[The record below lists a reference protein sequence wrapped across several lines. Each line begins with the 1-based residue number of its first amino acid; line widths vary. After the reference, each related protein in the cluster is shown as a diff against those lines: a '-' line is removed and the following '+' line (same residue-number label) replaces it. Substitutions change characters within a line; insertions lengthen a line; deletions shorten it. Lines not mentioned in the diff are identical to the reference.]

1 MPEGREASQSQLH
14 VVHASTIDTL
24 GTKHQTGSIVRNL
37 EKIND
42 LEKKASHL
50 QKPFLPG
57 PVVTENNLVKEKK
70 RLTASDRRINSSTE
84 RGEADRRNSLQSSGR
99 QKESFSTD
107 DNISSP
113 AAPDITIVS
122 SASEEYSS
130 AERPQDV
137 QESQDHTAVYKS
149 SPRTTS
155 PSQFEP
161 HKRIPQ
167 PILHFYEA
175 SLPSSTSPPSPVS
188 STAAST
194 PTSHP
199 SSSSSSPL
207 QAENVQVPISS
218 HLRSESS
225 HQKATNQS
233 PTAQNR

>member
-57 PVVTENNLVKEKK
+57 PVVTENHLVKEKK
-70 RLTASDRRINSSTE
+70 KLTASDRRIDSSTE
-84 RGEADRRNSLQSSGR
+84 QDEAERRNSLQSSGR
-99 QKESFSTD
+99 QKESFSTKA
-107 DNISSP
+107 NSSLP

-122 SASEEYSS
+122 SASEEYL
-130 AERPQDV
+130 PQDV
-137 QESQDHTAVYKS
+137 QENRDQTALYKS
-149 SPRTTS
+149 SPKTTHT
-155 PSQFEP
+155 SQFEP
-161 HKRIPQ
+161 HKRKPQ

-175 SLPSSTSPPSPVS
+175 SLPSSTSPPPPHS

-194 PTSHP
+194 PTSP
-199 SSSSSSPL
+199 PPSSSSPL
-207 QAENVQVPISS
+207 QAENVQVPILS
-218 HLRSESS
+218 HLRPESS
-225 HQKATNQS
+225 HQKATNRS
-233 PTAQNR
+233 PPAQNR